1 MSMNVLYI
9 TPPVIS
15 ALIQMAATTAHV
27 TKASL
32 SSMIRCVQV
41 PSLELPSQKRIT
53 FDFTFIVWCLVAFD
67 FAKGDS
73 ELVFSPSYCYTVWSA
88 IGSSLLSSLC
98 LSVRLSVCL
107 WCCAFWLSGL
117 VYAAK
122 SYTSVFLA

>member
-53 FDFTFIVWCLVAFD
+53 FDFTFIV
-67 FAKGDS
+67 
-73 ELVFSPSYCYTVWSA
+73 
-88 IGSSLLSSLC
+88 
-98 LSVRLSVCL
+98 
-107 WCCAFWLSGL
+107 
-117 VYAAK
+117 
-122 SYTSVFLA
+122 